1 MSQTIQVSL
10 PSSTLYVSGT
20 VNGVATEW
28 TNVSG
33 STWQTIAARAED
45 EIYHVELTMVNS
57 LGTSTTKSIT
67 LYYGLLNLIT
77 DRTQADVD
85 YVTKQAKKW
94 QSGTLTDEEKAELLA
109 GLKGAYNAAD
119 LNRVES
125 AVKFVNDYI
134 DGLQSELDTTR
145 EEYGVAEDSFWILAI
160 NPLVLTIK
168 SDWAM
173 SDLPT
178 ESDLERYLDN
188 VDKLTDRIPIEKNLP
203 ASVANNLD
211 YAGANEI
218 ERAVRAE
225 FDAAQ
230 ALETYMKQLIVNTAL
245 GFIQSGEIYGGEF

>member
-28 TNVSG
+28 TNTSG
-33 STWQTIAARAED
+33 QIWETTAARAEN
-45 EIYHVELTMVNS
+45 EIYYVELTMVNS
-57 LGTSTTKSIT
+57 LGTTTTKSIT

-85 YVTKQAKKW
+85 YVYRQVIKW
-94 QSGTLTDEEKAELLA
+94 QSGTLTDEEKAEFLS
-109 GLKGAYNAAD
+109 GLKGAYNATD

-134 DGLQSELDTTR
+134 DGLQESIDATR
-145 EEYGVAEDSFWILAI
+145 EEYAVAEDSFWIIAI
-160 NPLVLTIK
+160 DPLVLTIK

-178 ESDLERYLDN
+178 ESDLARYLDN

-203 ASVANNLD
+203 ASVANNFD
-211 YAGANEI
+211 YEGANEI
-218 ERAVRAE
+218 ERSIRAE

-230 ALETYMKQLIVNTAL
+230 ALEAHMKQLIVNTAL
-245 GFIQSGEIYGGEF
+245 GYIQSGETYGGEF

>member
-33 STWQTIAARAED
+33 STWQTTAARAAD
-45 EIYHVELTMVNS
+45 EIYRVELTMVNS

-85 YVTKQAKKW
+85 YVTRQAQKW
-94 QSGTLTDEEKAELLA
+94 QNGTLTDEEKTEFLS
-109 GLKGAYNAAD
+109 GLKGAYNATD

-134 DGLQSELDTTR
+134 DGLQSELDSTR
-145 EEYGVAEDSFWILAI
+145 EEHGVAEDSFWILAI
-160 NPLVLTIK
+160 NPLVLTVK

-203 ASVANNLD
+203 VSVANNLD

-218 ERAVRAE
+218 ERSIRAE

-245 GFIQSGEIYGGEF
+245 GFIQSGEIFGGEF